1 MPVQPVAELHDL
13 VGQVLD
19 LECDLI
25 EHVHDGGKELALVGL
40 RIHVHAFHQALE
52 ISDLFRNTHNASP
65 FRSDQTVS
73 C

>member
-1 MPVQPVAELHDL
+1 MDL

-19 LECDLI
+19 LEGDLI

-52 ISDLFRNTHNASP
+52 IS
-65 FRSDQTVS
+65 RSFQKYP
-73 C
+73 